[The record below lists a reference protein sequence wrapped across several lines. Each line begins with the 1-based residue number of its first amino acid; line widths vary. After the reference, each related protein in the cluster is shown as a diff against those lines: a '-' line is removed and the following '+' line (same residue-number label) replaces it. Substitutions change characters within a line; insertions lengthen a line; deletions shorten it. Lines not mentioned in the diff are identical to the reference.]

1 MNTPTLGGLYLR
13 FQMISFWGLGGG
25 LQFFSTCPVK
35 CADKWIYFEPTN
47 KCYKYFSTGRSPT
60 ILQPQTQKCSK
71 LKIFSMPKIQDLV
84 TITECKIIFL
94 KFLFLDG

>member
-1 MNTPTLGGLYLR
+1 MNTPTLGGLFLR

-60 ILQPQTQKCSK
+60 IANNYCLSNFK
-71 LKIFSMPKIQDLV
+71 V
-84 TITECKIIFL
+84 
-94 KFLFLDG
+94 KFIK

>member
-1 MNTPTLGGLYLR
+1 MSMNTPTLGGLFLR

-47 KCYKYFSTGRSPT
+47 KCYKYFPAEKGPISANNYCQSNF
-60 ILQPQTQKCSK
+60 KVK
-71 LKIFSMPKIQDLV
+71 LKIK
-84 TITECKIIFL
+84 L
-94 KFLFLDG
+94 KESYLYFRKEKKS

>member
-1 MNTPTLGGLYLR
+1 MNTPTLGGLFLR

-47 KCYKYFSTGRSPT
+47 KCYKYFPAEKGPISANNYCQSNF
-60 ILQPQTQKCSK
+60 KAK
-71 LKIFSMPKIQDLV
+71 LKIKIKRNLL
-84 TITECKIIFL
+84 IL
-94 KFLFLDG
+94 KGSPQKKTAYFETSV